1 MKINRYLLPIKAHYF
16 FFMSAMGP
24 ILPQLSVYGKEMGI
38 STLVMGTVTGI
49 LPITFLI
56 VKPLFGILVD
66 VYRDYRK
73 AIFMLLI
80 FIMTL
85 SYALIAFIPVP
96 KVISRTVV
104 DGSLH
109 DYFLDTCNLIDFN
122 AVSCENHTKSVT
134 CDSECFVHP
143 DNFDMWSCNGEG
155 LINST
160 GSSIFK
166 LCSPDDGTN
175 FSAIDASCKVR
186 CIENLETEN
195 IAVVQSVTFWWFL
208 IFMSIGTIGFNVVNS
223 ISDAICFDVIGDEYD
238 YGKQRVWG
246 TIGFGSTALIAGY
259 AVNFF
264 SGQTISYNPAIIT
277 MVIFSALDLLCCLK
291 LKLPIMEAPKNL
303 LKDIRKLMNNRH
315 VITFMS
321 YAILVGVLDGFMIYF
336 LFWYVQDLAATVN
349 TGNIKLL
356 EGLIVAAETLGG
368 EVLFFSISGKI
379 LEQFGHTHCFS
390 MCFINYALRLGLI
403 SIVPNPWWILP
414 IELVF
419 QGPTYALTYTTI
431 VAYAND
437 LAPSGASATM
447 QGIAAGMDDGIG
459 YSIGSIMGGVLY
471 KYIGGKNTFQVFSA
485 LGVLCSVSH
494 LVLHKTY
501 LKGHE
506 TPVSLMDNSGVA
518 YKSPEEAV
526 KVVLDI

>member
-38 STLVMGTVTGI
+38 STVVMGTVTGI
-49 LPITFLI
+49 LPVTFLI
-56 VKPLFGILVD
+56 AKPLFGVLVD

-73 AIFMLLI
+73 TIFMLLI

-96 KVISRTVV
+96 KVISRAIV
-104 DGSLH
+104 DGSLQ
-109 DYFLDTCNLIDFN
+109 DYFLDTCNLIDSN
-122 AVSCENHTKSVT
+122 ALNCKNHTKSVT
-134 CDSECFVHP
+134 CDSECFFHP
-143 DNFDMWSCNGEG
+143 DSFYMRSCSVDGF
-155 LINST
+155 INST
-160 GSSIFK
+160 ESSIFK
-166 LCSPDDGTN
+166 LCSLDDRIN
-175 FSAIDASCKVR
+175 VSAIDSSCKIR
-186 CIENLETEN
+186 CMENLETEDTT
-195 IAVVQSVTFWWFL
+195 VVQSETFWGFL
-208 IFMSIGTIGFNVVNS
+208 ILMSIGTIGFNVVNS

-246 TIGFGSTALIAGY
+246 TIGFGITALIAGY
-259 AVNFF
+259 AVNVF
-264 SGQTISYNPAIIT
+264 SEQTISYNPAIIVL
-277 MVIFSALDLLCCLK
+277 VIFSAMDLLCCLR

-303 LKDIRKLMNNRH
+303 LKDITKLMNNRH
-315 VITFMS
+315 VIIFVS
-321 YAILVGVLDGFMIYF
+321 YAILVGVLDGFIIYF
-336 LFWYVQDLAATVN
+336 LFWYVEDLAVTAN
-349 TGNIKLL
+349 TENIKLL

-368 EVLFFSISGKI
+368 EVIFFSISGKI

-390 MCFINYALRLGLI
+390 MCFINYALRLGLV
-403 SIVPNPWWILP
+403 SIVPNPWWVLP
-414 IELVF
+414 IELVL

-431 VAYAND
+431 VAYANE
-437 LAPSGASATM
+437 LAPPGASATM

-459 YSIGSIMGGVLY
+459 YSIGSIIGGLLY

-506 TPVSLMDNSGVA
+506 APVNLTNNVEVA
-518 YKSPEEAV
+518 YKSPEEAA
-526 KVVLDI
+526 KVTLDV